1 MTKGFLQFD
10 PLFNLTWLMLVLFA
24 VSILIIVLDL
34 KKSRRF
40 LFYRMLAIIIAMF
53 SVAMLFLRPAY
64 LNQNSSDQ
72 YLILTAH
79 YSEQA
84 VDSLL
89 KIHPKLEILTYGDS
103 SKRATARPIQTR
115 QQLKDLDGKIVY
127 ITGEGLSTSHLR
139 LLEEKTFGFLPA
151 AKPSGIVSISLP
163 ENATVGQ
170 WSIIKGNINIQEP
183 TTLQLIDPSG
193 KKDSVIFKKAGE
205 QAFTFKIHHKQP
217 GQILYKVKTTTTQHE
232 ETYTLPLKV
241 KDFEKLEVLMLQL
254 APSFEM
260 RQLKNFL
267 ADQGHGIQVRSQL
280 SKSNFSYE
288 KVNTT
293 LNQISFLTDGV
304 LKNYDL
310 LIVENSTLEQLS
322 KNELEAMG
330 KATNAGL
337 GILLLMDQPKNKNSL
352 AQIFIDFNLKKDDKD
367 TVHLSLDGS
376 AKKHILKKLNLNIP
390 TQPDILPLLKHGD
403 NVLAA
408 YRHEGFGK
416 ITLQLL
422 NETYS
427 LRLAGDSV
435 AYAGLWSNIISA
447 SSRTEMKSTEITLA
461 DDFPYFA
468 GLPLCVNI
476 ITTEDKP
483 LLYYEGQI
491 IPLTENVLID
501 QYWSATL
508 RPQKAG
514 WNTIHLNDS
523 TPFTFFVAEPHE
535 WSALRRQQ
543 QINLHQTEALNQTKA
558 DDVRIAQYKTI
569 PRYYFYLTFLL
580 AMGFLWLA
588 PKL

>member
-34 KKSRRF
+34 KKSKRF
-40 LFYRMLAIIIAMF
+40 VLYRMLAIIIAMF
-53 SVAMLFLRPAY
+53 SVAMFFLRPAY
-64 LNQNSSDQ
+64 LNQNSSGQ

-115 QQLKDLDGKIVY
+115 QQLKDLDGKIAF
-127 ITGEGLSTSHLR
+127 IAGEGLSASHLH
-139 LLEEKTFGFLPA
+139 LLEDKTFGFLPA
-151 AKPSGIVSISLP
+151 AKPLGIVSISLP

-170 WSIIKGNINIQEP
+170 WSTIKGNINIQEP

-205 QAFTFKIHHKQP
+205 QAFTFKIRHKQT
-217 GQILYKVKTTTTQHE
+217 GQILYKVKITTTLHE

-241 KDFEKLEVLMLQL
+241 KDFEKLEVLMLQM
-254 APSFEM
+254 APSFEI

-288 KVNTT
+288 KVNTS
-293 LNQISFLTDGV
+293 LNQISSLTDGV

-310 LIVENSTLEQLS
+310 LIIENSTLEQLS
-322 KNELEAMG
+322 KNETEAMR

-337 GILLLMDQPKNKNSL
+337 GILLLMDQPESKNSL
-352 AQIFIDFNLKKDDKD
+352 AQIFLDFNLKKDDKD

-376 AKKHILKKLNLNIP
+376 AKKHILKKLNFNIT
-390 TQPDILPLLKHGD
+390 TQPDIFPLLQHGD

-435 AYAGLWSNIISA
+435 AYAGLWSNVISK
-447 SSRTEMKSTEITLA
+447 SSRTKVKNTEITLA
-461 DDFPYFA
+461 DDFPYFT
-468 GLPLCVNI
+468 GLALRVNI
-476 ITTEDKP
+476 ITTEEKP
-483 LLYYEGQI
+483 LLYYEGQT

-508 RPQKAG
+508 RPQKTG

-543 QINLHQTEALNQTKA
+543 QINLHQVEELNQTKA
-558 DDVRIAQYKTI
+558 DNDRIAQYETI
-569 PRYYFYLTFLL
+569 PRYYFYITFLL
-580 AMGFLWLA
+580 SMGFLWLA

>member
-10 PLFNLTWLMLVLFA
+10 PLFNLTWLMLVLFV
-24 VSILIIVLDL
+24 VSLIIIVLEL
-34 KKSRRF
+34 KKPKRF

-53 SVAMLFLRPAY
+53 SVAMFFLRPAY
-64 LNQNSSDQ
+64 LNQHSSDQ
-72 YLILTAH
+72 YLILTPH

-89 KIHPKLEILTYGDS
+89 KIHPKLEVLAYGDS
-103 SKRATARPIQTR
+103 SKIPTARLIQTR
-115 QQLKDLDGKIVY
+115 QQLKDLDGKIAY
-127 ITGEGLSTSHLR
+127 IAGEGLSASHLH

-151 AKPSGIVSISLP
+151 AKPLGIVSISLP

-193 KKDSVIFKKAGE
+193 KKDSVVFKKAGE
-205 QAFTFKIHHKQP
+205 QAFSFKIHHKQT
-217 GQILYKVKTTTTQHE
+217 GQILYKVKTTTKQHE

-280 SKSNFSYE
+280 SKSNFSHE

-293 LNQISFLTDGV
+293 LSQISSWTDDV

-310 LIVENSTLEQLS
+310 LVLENSTLEQLS
-322 KNELEAMG
+322 KSETEAMR

-337 GILLLMDQPKNKNSL
+337 GILLLIDQPENKNSL

-376 AKKHILKKLNLNIP
+376 AKKHILKKLNLNIS
-390 TQPDILPLLKHGD
+390 TQPDVFPLLQAGD

-408 YRHEGFGK
+408 YRHQQFGK
-416 ITLQLL
+416 IAIQLL

-435 AYAGLWSNIISA
+435 AYAGLWSNIIST
-447 SSRTEMKSTEITLA
+447 SSRTEMKSTEITLV
-461 DDFPYFA
+461 DDFPYFV
-468 GLPLCVNI
+468 GSPLCVNI
-476 ITTEDKP
+476 ITTEEKP
-483 LLYYEGQI
+483 LLYHEGQI

-508 RPQKAG
+508 RPQKTG
-514 WNTIHLNDS
+514 WNTIHLQDS
-523 TPFTFFVAEPHE
+523 TPFSFFVAEPHE

-543 QINLHQTEALNQTKA
+543 QINLHQIEALNQTNA
-558 DDVRIAQYKTI
+558 DDGRIAQYETI
-569 PRYYFYLTFLL
+569 PGYYFYVTFLL
-580 AMGFLWLA
+580 AMGFLWLV